1 MVESFLFLAHDEA
14 VNQLYYIDQ
23 AFGRIL
29 RKRRLQRSLTQEALS
44 LAYGLSRAYISE
56 LEMGRKDPSLYTIF
70 RLATALKMKPSVF
83 IDEIEHQF

>member
-1 MVESFLFLAHDEA
+1 M
-14 VNQLYYIDQ
+14 NQLHFIDH

-29 RKRRLQRSLTQEALS
+29 KKRRLQRSLTQEAMS
-44 LAYGLSRAYISE
+44 LACGLSRAYISE

-83 IDEIEHQF
+83 IDEIEHQL

>member
-1 MVESFLFLAHDEA
+1 MMEN
-14 VNQLYYIDQ
+14 VNKLHSIDQ

-29 RKRRLQRSLTQEALS
+29 RKRRLQRSLTQEAMS
-44 LAYGLSRAYISE
+44 LACGLSRAYISE

-70 RLATALKMKPSVF
+70 RLSSALKMKPSVF